1 MLKYIQPKQ
10 ILFLMYKH
18 LFGIII
24 FLFSHVAHA
33 EEGTRLAD
41 VVSTFM
47 FGTDIIVKLMWAV
60 CIVVGLA
67 LIAAAFTQFQIHRR
81 NPKIVPLATP
91 ILYLILG
98 IAAIAIPFLGQ
109 SHGFLSSPPAQSVR
123 SSPAASQPTANPNDI
138 DAPLY

>member
-24 FLFSHVAHA
+24 FLSSYVVHA

-123 SSPAASQPTANPNDI
+123 SSPVPSQQSANPNDI